1 MLLLTNIAVKFGT
14 HTLRVIL
21 KSKVGFNHDYNAL
34 IKIIQHTIKVF
45 LYADPT

>member
-21 KSKVGFNHDYNAL
+21 KSKVGFNHGHNAL
-34 IKIIQHTIKVF
+34 IKMIQHTIKVF